1 MNAPGH
7 NPPQPPTART
17 AHQDAIGVHLPDGAV
32 ERGVGE
38 VHPDDVVDVQVILN
52 LPSRRMRTVIAEVAD
67 RIASPNSHRLARTD
81 RFNAAPRARIGSARA
96 C

>member
-1 MNAPGH
+1 M
-7 NPPQPPTART
+7 QPITART
-17 AHQDAIGVHLPDGAV
+17 AHLDAIGVHLPDDAV

-38 VHPDDVVDVQVILN
+38 VHPDDVVDVQVILD
-52 LPSRRMRTVIAEVAD
+52 LPSPRMRTVIAVVAN

-81 RFNAAPRARIGSARA
+81 RFNAAARARIGSVRA